1 MKLSNNAI
9 KFLMAQYR
17 AIYKNAYFK
26 GIASAVVLTAGMAAG
41 AAQAAPGATEPTFDL
56 VTNAITDAQKWAD
69 LSGYKK
75 ADNSKQTALSGVDTA
90 TNTNEFFLKL
100 TSGDHS
106 ITTTA
111 NSGSTVTADKGT
123 IIVEGENAAL
133 KVTTSAAK
141 PVSLT
146 LLGLDVKKGSVKV
159 TGSGG
164 SNTAILGAT
173 TILIG
178 NGDSETADSKVEIG
192 KAATLGKT
200 ITAGALSSNTSL
212 TLNSD
217 GSIVT
222 AKPASGANTVEST
235 INAAVLT
242 INGGK
247 ITATDGDKP
256 ETDNSKITINLV
268 SGSIAGGTID
278 TASKGEV
285 DFKFSNTAVTGVK
298 KELSITGGTLD
309 IKNKV
314 LVDGGGTVVL
324 GSGATVKG
332 GGDFTISG
340 TGTTLKTDAA
350 TLTKAAAGSKLTINA
365 GTLDLGTA
373 ELDMTAGGLAFG
385 GTASA
390 GTIGLAGNANIKA
403 GSYKANADLAASGN
417 VTVDTATFTKADG
430 AALELTNTKLKANNG
445 LTVDAN
451 LVLKG
456 GMDLGAASVDTIN
469 ASEGFAKLKDT
480 EKTAKLLA
488 HTGTISAGTNT
499 DSKLVLGEN
508 GALNIKNGSWTADV
522 AVAVGSGA
530 KAGALTVGSGVAT
543 KSTAASLKFNAGSSL
558 DLTSGTVTVGAE
570 NNSPLSAT
578 LDLSALTADKLT
590 LDSSQESTLSAKKG
604 GTIVLNT
611 DLVSKLTASA
621 SKVKTDISGGALD
634 INGDLEIAQSKLVTS
649 AAVGSIAFTAAGSK
663 LTADSIKITGA
674 GTAVTAGTG
683 SNLGTI
689 ETGVLTLDGAAN
701 AATKLGSGNFVV
713 TEELAVGTGT
723 GINLEDGSVLKLG
736 DLTVVD
742 GANIT
747 TTTTG
752 SVGAALTLNKGKLDV
767 QAGSWGA
774 GDITLTSGGIT
785 VGNEVTTL
793 GADGNPVAAS
803 LTAKKFKL
811 VDGTAKVK
819 QTGTLTVSDFDA
831 AKGVTVDGTL
841 TINGTSNVDPA
852 EGNINGLKLAANS
865 VTVGATGT
873 LNFGSNISNSFY
885 DAAGTEKGVFSI
897 TTGKMDAIEAI
908 SVNDD
913 VIASGSINA
922 TAAGSK
928 INFNFDKGVAFK
940 KEGIESL
947 KSEIFSGAFAGVL
960 NLGLGSVSGLTVT
973 PPAAE
978 GQPCTVEWKGNAA
991 GFKDVLPNITNEEYM
1006 QAQLTKV
1013 DSSETITGHW
1023 GSVKSEDAMAG
1034 AQLSVNYNTSLNNAV
1049 TVNGEKVF
1057 AVNGAGEVLGLK
1069 ADKNTNLELNNGG
1082 KAGKITLGENAK
1094 LTVNSDAG
1102 ATVLDKVD
1110 GSSASL
1116 VINGSTTVAKGVN
1129 VDTLDL
1135 SKDLTVTSGDTT
1147 VKFLTS
1153 DAANAATASLTARKL
1168 VVNGDGAGVKKI
1180 DFAGRINAEDAS
1192 FNDVAV
1198 LSGDL
1203 NLTKAAFSDAVTL
1216 SGKNNKIGDATLA
1229 KDGHIAA
1236 GTTAATSL
1244 TLGAADSELLVG
1256 SDVSKELPNG
1266 AGATLLVDTLNLG
1279 GGIMIVDPAY
1289 GQKASLVAVKQF
1301 KDLNQADEK
1310 VRAGKLNGDLAV
1322 LQNSIVALGVDTA
1335 NAQSQVQYDF
1345 ASLLDENGSLSA
1357 DKTGAIAYIN
1367 KSLTMDSG
1375 DHLTVDAKIGHENFA
1390 KLSAGTDADATA
1402 YQAKTGNNVYIGANS
1417 ALAVSRTASVN
1428 DDGRYA
1434 VEFNDDK
1441 ATIYAEDGAKILLTG
1456 AGWSVYNSVN
1466 LFKDNGQAD
1475 PQGAVTGTDVD
1486 LTVGKGEGGVDGK
1499 LVVETVN
1506 GLLQSVLKTGT
1517 VGSVDLEINKEAVK
1531 TMFSDASEPVRQTL
1545 FTYAAKNHNWDSTDV
1560 DAPIDALHNGI
1571 ASEYKYVGGKILNA
1585 ADDTEVTKKD
1595 VLDQLFYVDMGQDTT
1610 ETVYYKAG
1618 NALLDYVAINSH
1630 SGREVEN
1637 AARLGA
1643 FGGASQAALTAT
1655 STTSDA
1661 VSGRFGMGNAAASL
1675 TYADNGQG
1683 TGMWVTPVYRS
1694 ADSDGF
1700 GAEGVDYGSDVS
1712 IFGVALGGDYSLG
1725 NGLRAGAM
1733 INIGSGDADGQGAA
1747 SAVTNEFNYFGGA
1760 LYAGYSMDAL
1770 SIVADLSY
1778 TTVDSDVEAGGSSGK
1793 LSSSF
1798 DTTTMSLGVTG
1809 QYAMDLGGVEVT
1821 PHAGLRFTRID
1832 MDDYTVDLDSTEV
1845 ASFATSAAN
1854 VFSIPVGVS
1863 IAKEY
1868 VMDTWTVKPAF
1879 DLTLT
1884 GNFGDD
1890 TADGTVHW
1898 TGVEN
1903 LATDVKTEFMD
1914 SFTYGTAI
1922 GVAAKSGNLGLGV
1935 GLNYTGSSN
1944 VKEFGANATVRY
1956 VF

>member
-26 GIASAVVLTAGMAAG
+26 GIASAVVLTAGLAAG
-41 AAQAAPGATEPTFDL
+41 AAHAAPTALGKTELDKLASGGAEFTIDGATSGWAATPDADKEWNALVTSSAISGDGTANSIASNINSGTVTLSGTGSFTVAHKQAAHTFEFKGAANKALTIDIGTIQVNKGTIKLTSNDTAGV
-56 VTNAITDAQKWAD
+56 VTVGADVINVGNADADAVDSTVSLSKGSVLGNAITA
-69 LSGYKK
+69 G
-75 ADNSKQTALSGVDTA
+75 
-90 TNTNEFFLKL
+90 KL
-100 TSGDHS
+100 
-106 ITTTA
+106 
-111 NSGSTVTADKGT
+111 ADKTTLT
-123 IIVEGENAAL
+123 IN
-133 KVTTSAAK
+133 K
-141 PVSLT
+141 
-146 LLGLDVKKGSVKV
+146 DGSVATAAP
-159 TGSGG
+159 TGTS
-164 SNTAILGAT
+164 TA
-173 TILIG
+173 
-178 NGDSETADSKVEIG
+178 
-192 KAATLGKT
+192 
-200 ITAGALSSNTSL
+200 
-212 TLNSD
+212 
-217 GSIVT
+217 
-222 AKPASGANTVEST
+222 T
-235 INAAVLT
+235 INAAVL
-242 INGGK
+242 NLAGGS
-247 ITATDGDKP
+247 IIATSGTATP
-256 ETDNSKITINLV
+256 ETNKSELTVKLV
-268 SGSIAGGTID
+268 SGT
-278 TASKGEV
+278 
-285 DFKFSNTAVTGVK
+285 
-298 KELSITGGTLD
+298 LTGGTLEAGSGSSMKLSFQTAAITD
-309 IKNKV
+309 AANKALAKQLNVAEGTLNIKGAV
-314 LVDGGGTVVL
+314 TVDGGGTVSLQPGAVL
-324 GSGATVKG
+324 AG
-332 GGDFTISG
+332 GGSLTISG
-340 TGTTLKTDAA
+340 GGTTLKGAA
-350 TLTKAAAGSKLTINA
+350 AEIEKAAAGALVTLNA
-365 GTLDLGTA
+365 STLDLGTA
-373 ELDMTAGGLAFG
+373 ELDMTAGKIKFG
-385 GTASA
+385 DTASS
-390 GTIGLAGNANIKA
+390 GTIKLEGTPTLKA

-430 AALELTNTKLKANNG
+430 TALELSKTVVKANNG

-456 GMDLGAASVDTIN
+456 GMDLGAASVETIN

-488 HTGTISAGTNT
+488 HTGTISAGTNNA
-499 DSKLVLGEN
+499 SKLILGEN

-530 KAGALTVGSGVAT
+530 KAGALTVGSGVAN
-543 KSTAASLKFNAGSSL
+543 KSTAASLKFNADSSL
-558 DLTSGTVTVGAE
+558 DLTSGSVTVGADSD
-570 NNSPLSAT
+570 SPLSAT

-590 LDSSQESTLSAKKG
+590 LHKSQESTLSAAKG

-611 DLVSKLTASA
+611 DLVSKLTGAT
-621 SKVKTDISGGALD
+621 SKVTTDISGGALD
-634 INGDLEIAQSKLVTS
+634 INGDLEIAQSKLVTT
-649 AAVGSIAFTAAGSK
+649 AASGAIAFTAAGSK
-663 LTADSIKITGA
+663 LTADTVKITGA
-674 GTAVTAGTG
+674 GNAVDISTD
-683 SNLGTI
+683 GTI

-701 AATKLGSGNFVV
+701 AATKLGAGNFVV

-723 GINLEDGSVLKLG
+723 GITLEEDSVLKLG

-752 SVGAALTLNKGKLDV
+752 SVGAALTLNKGKLEV

-803 LTAKKFKL
+803 LTAKKL
-811 VDGTAKVK
+811 NIASGDTTVK
-819 QTGTLTVSDFDA
+819 ATGSLTVSDL
-831 AKGVTVDGTL
+831 TVNTTGGLKVNGTV
-841 TINGTSNVDPA
+841 TINGTSNVDPD

-865 VTVGATGT
+865 VTVGDTGT

-897 TTGKMDAIEAI
+897 TTGKMDAIQAI

-940 KEGIESL
+940 KEGLESL
-947 KSEIFSGAFAGVL
+947 KSEIFSGDFAGVL
-960 NLGLGSVSGLTVT
+960 NLGLGSISGLNVT

-991 GFKDVLPNITNEEYM
+991 AFKDVLPNITNEEYM

-1013 DSSETITGHW
+1013 DSSATVTGHW

-1034 AQLSVNYNTSLNNAV
+1034 AQLGVNYNTSLNNAV

-1082 KAGKITLGENAK
+1082 KAGKITLVENAR

-1102 ATVLDKVD
+1102 ATVLDRVD

-1192 FNDVAV
+1192 FKDVAV

-1203 NLTKAAFSDAVTL
+1203 NLTRSSFAEEVTL
-1216 SGKNNKIGDATLA
+1216 SGKNNKIGEATLT
-1229 KDGHIAA
+1229 KGGHIAA
-1236 GTTAATSL
+1236 GLTAATALSL
-1244 TLGAADSELLVG
+1244 GSDADLLVG
-1256 SDVSKELPNG
+1256 SDISKEQPKG
-1266 AGATLLVDTLNLG
+1266 ASATLLVDTLDLSNG
-1279 GGIMIVDPAY
+1279 TIIVDPAY
-1289 GQKASLVAVKQF
+1289 GRKASLLAVKQF
-1301 KDLNQADEK
+1301 KGLKEADEK
-1310 VRAGKLNGDLAV
+1310 VRAGMLNGEIAV

-1375 DHLTVDAKIGHENFA
+1375 DHLAVDANIGHENFA
-1390 KLSAGTDADATA
+1390 KLSEGTDADATA
-1402 YQAKTGNNVYIGANS
+1402 YQDKIGNNVYIGANS

-1434 VEFNDDK
+1434 VEFNDDQ
-1441 ATIYAEDGAKILLTG
+1441 ASIYAEDGAKILLTG

-1466 LFKDNGQAD
+1466 LFKDNGKAD
-1475 PQGAVTGTDVD
+1475 QQGAVTGTDVD

-1545 FTYAAKNHNWDSTDV
+1545 FTYAAKDHNWDSTEA
-1560 DAPIDALHNGI
+1560 DATIDALHNGI
-1571 ASEYKYVGGKILNA
+1571 ASEYKYVGGQYLNA
-1585 ADDTEVTKKD
+1585 ADDTVVTKKE
-1595 VLDQLFYVDMGQDTT
+1595 VLDQLFYVDMGQNTT

-1618 NALLDYVAINSH
+1618 NALLDYVAINSY

-1733 INIGSGDADGQGAA
+1733 INIGSGDSDGQGAA

-1778 TTVDSDVEAGGSSGK
+1778 TTVDSDVEAGGSAGK

>member
-26 GIASAVVLTAGMAAG
+26 GIATAVVLTSALAAG
-41 AAQAAPGATEPTFDL
+41 QAQAKPITSADVWKGLTGEITVNQTDKIQLSGTGSAETAAGEFTLDIVGSAHEIKSKANSGATFIAE
-56 VTNAITDAQKWAD
+56 NGNI
-69 LSGYKK
+69 
-75 ADNSKQTALSGVDTA
+75 
-90 TNTNEFFLKL
+90 KL
-100 TSGDHS
+100 TSSSGNASLELKAAKDQDAKLS
-106 ITTTA
+106 IKLLD
-111 NSGSTVTADKGT
+111 VQKGT
-123 IIVEGENAAL
+123 
-133 KVTTSAAK
+133 
-141 PVSLT
+141 
-146 LLGLDVKKGSVKV
+146 VKV
-159 TGSGG
+159 TGNSG
-164 SNTAILGAT
+164 TASLEAK
-173 TILIG
+173 TI
-178 NGDSETADSKVEIG
+178 
-192 KAATLGKT
+192 TLGKT
-200 ITAGALSSNTSL
+200 
-212 TLNSD
+212 D
-217 GSIVT
+217 GSDEGKIELSKGAVLGIAPVAGSISNNTTLTINSKGNLTT
-222 AKPASGANTVEST
+222 AKAADEATMTV
-235 INAAVLT
+235 NAAVFNLA
-242 INGGK
+242 GGK
-247 ITATDGDKP
+247 ISAVEADADQDQK
-256 ETDNSKITINLV
+256 NSKMTIKLV
-268 SGSIAGGTID
+268 SGTIAGGSID
-278 TASKGEV
+278 AMTKGQV
-285 DFKFSNTAVTGVK
+285 KFSFQDAAVLNANGQK
-298 KELSITGGTLD
+298 LAKELTVQSGTLTLKGD
-309 IKNKV
+309 V
-314 LVDGGGTVVL
+314 LVDGGGTVSL
-324 GSGATVKG
+324 QSGAELAG
-332 GGDFTISG
+332 GGSLTISG
-340 TGTTLKTDAA
+340 AGTTLTGAA
-350 TLTKAAAGSKLTINA
+350 AEIEKAAAGALVTLNA
-365 GTLDLGTA
+365 STLDLGTA
-373 ELDMTAGGLAFG
+373 ELDMTAGKIKFG
-385 GTASA
+385 TAASA
-390 GTIGLAGNANIKA
+390 GTIKLEGTPTLKA

-430 AALELTNTKLKANNG
+430 AALDLTNTKLKANNS

-456 GMDLGAASVDTIN
+456 EMELGAASVNTIN
-469 ASEGFAKLKDT
+469 SDADFSKLKDT
-480 EKTAKLLA
+480 KKTAKLLA

-499 DSKLVLGEN
+499 AAKLTLDTGS
-508 GALNIKNGSWTADV
+508 ALNIVNGTWAADV
-522 AVAVGSGA
+522 DVTLGTTSA
-530 KAGALTVGSGVAT
+530 AGALKVGPGVAG
-543 KSTAASLKFNAGSSL
+543 KATAASLKFSADSKL
-558 DLTSGTVTVGAE
+558 ELTSGSVTVGA
-570 NNSPLSAT
+570 NSDGPLSAT
-578 LDLSALTADKLT
+578 LDLSALSAESLT
-590 LDSSQESTLSAKKG
+590 LHNTKESTLEAQKSGTIILNADIAKK
-604 GTIVLNT
+604 
-611 DLVSKLTASA
+611 LTSSA
-621 SKVKTDISGGALD
+621 SKVSTKLSGGTVS
-634 INGDLEIAQSKLVTS
+634 IKGDLEIAQAQLVDGAAASK
-649 AAVGSIAFTAAGSK
+649 IAFTAAGST

-674 GTAVTAGTG
+674 GTAVAIST
-683 SNLGTI
+683 NGTI
-689 ETGVLTLDGAAN
+689 ETGVLTLDGTAA

-723 GINLEDGSVLKLG
+723 GIEVGKGAVLKLG
-736 DLTVVD
+736 DLTLVD
-742 GANIT
+742 GANVT
-747 TTTTG
+747 TTSTG
-752 SVGAALTLNKGKLDV
+752 TVSSLIDVASGTMSV

-774 GDITLTSGGIT
+774 ADIKLTSGSIT

-793 GADGNPVAAS
+793 GDDGNPVAAS
-803 LTAKKFKL
+803 LTAKKL
-811 VDGTAKVK
+811 QVVDGTAEVK

-831 AKGVTVDGTL
+831 AKGVNVNGTL

-908 SVNDD
+908 SVNDE

-960 NLGLGSVSGLTVT
+960 NLGLGSISGLTVT

-991 GFKDVLPNITNEEYM
+991 AFKDVLPNITNEEYM

-1013 DSSETITGHW
+1013 DSSATVTGHW

-1034 AQLSVNYNTSLNNAV
+1034 AQLGVNYNTSLNNAV

-1082 KAGKITLGENAK
+1082 KAGKITLGDNAR

-1102 ATVLDKVD
+1102 ATVLDRVD

-1192 FNDVAV
+1192 FKDVAV

-1203 NLTKAAFSDAVTL
+1203 NLTRSSFAEEVTL
-1216 SGKNNKIGDATLA
+1216 SGKNNKIGEATLT
-1229 KDGHIAA
+1229 KGGHIAA
-1236 GTTAATSL
+1236 GLTAATALSL
-1244 TLGAADSELLVG
+1244 GSDADLLVG
-1256 SDVSKELPNG
+1256 SDISKEQPKG
-1266 AGATLLVDTLNLG
+1266 ASATLLVDTLDLSNG
-1279 GGIMIVDPAY
+1279 TIIVDPAY
-1289 GQKASLVAVKQF
+1289 GQKASLLAVKQF
-1301 KDLNQADEK
+1301 KGLKEADEK
-1310 VRAGKLNGDLAV
+1310 VRAGMLNGEIAV

-1345 ASLLDENGSLSA
+1345 ASLLDENGSLST

-1402 YQAKTGNNVYIGANS
+1402 YQAKIGNNVYIGANS

-1475 PQGAVTGTDVD
+1475 PHGAVTGTDVD
-1486 LTVGKGEGGVDGK
+1486 LTVGKGEGGADGK

-1560 DAPIDALHNGI
+1560 NAPIDALHNGI
-1571 ASEYKYVGGKILNA
+1571 ASEYKYVNGKILNA

-1595 VLDQLFYVDMGQDTT
+1595 VLDQLFYVDMSQGST

-1778 TTVDSDVEAGGSSGK
+1778 TTVDSDVEAGGSAGK

-1890 TADGTVHW
+1890 TADGTVQW